1 MKHTHTHTVQVSAW
15 KREMEE
21 RGRERGM
28 HLTPH
33 VVIYLR
39 VRVLNWPW
47 KLDKDVICA
56 VEWAS
61 CQSRNGNRSLEG
73 WWSVL
78 ASTSLAISISLF
90 DWQPRSTQRPF
101 PENKPLTGTT
111 HHIPSLLWQPENH
124 SQSRVRHKH
133 AIQVAWKTHKYPQ
146 ERNKHTGDWGT
157 SFGWKLWRGADQSTP
172 FRQRAQS
179 TPTSLLSHCD
189 RWNGKVRVVFYCSL
203 VTVTGH
209 RVCYCSYVQKGN
221 SIT

>member
-1 MKHTHTHTVQVSAW
+1 MLSVLWNELPVSP
-15 KREMEE
+15 EM
-21 RGRERGM
+21 GIGVWM
-28 HLTPH
+28 AG
-33 VVIYLR
+33 V
-39 VRVLNWPW
+39 
-47 KLDKDVICA
+47 
-56 VEWAS
+56 
-61 CQSRNGNRSLEG
+61 

-78 ASTSLAISISLF
+78 AGTSLAISISLF

-157 SFGWKLWRGADQSTP
+157 SFGWKLWHGADQSTP

-179 TPTSLLSHCD
+179 TPTLHYRIVIDGMEKWEWSSTALLS
-189 RWNGKVRVVFYCSL
+189 L
-203 VTVTGH
+203 
-209 RVCYCSYVQKGN
+209 
-221 SIT
+221 